1 VVGALFRPGWWGVS
15 PQNMLLAGGSGEDA
29 EWSLAPQTAEPM
41 RCDVAGAEVCRS
53 SYVEPCYH
61 ALERMIWWTIGGNHE
76 RETAGHV
83 NGRCH
88 ALGVSPK
95 VTGRG
100 TRSGKRHQR
109 AYHYGKTGRAS
120 GLEAAN
126 DGDGIQHLE
135 NGECRS
141 RDCSATS
148 RVRRESARSC
158 FGQDQMYHQKA
169 PTMFQTDLWFRKNMI
184 PWQESALLVAKSI
197 SRSE

>member
-1 VVGALFRPGWWGVS
+1 
-15 PQNMLLAGGSGEDA
+15 MLLAGGSGEDA
-29 EWSLAPQTAEPM
+29 EWSLAPQTAEPTM
-41 RCDVAGAEVCRS
+41 CDVAGAEVCRL

-61 ALERMIWWTIGGNHE
+61 VLERMIWWTIGGNHK
-76 RETAGHV
+76 RETASHV

-135 NGECRS
+135 RGMPFKGLLSDLKGTKRISPFLLRPGSNVSSE
-141 RDCSATS
+141 
-148 RVRRESARSC
+148 
-158 FGQDQMYHQKA
+158 A
-169 PTMFQTDLWFRKNMI
+169 PTMFQTDLWFRNNMI